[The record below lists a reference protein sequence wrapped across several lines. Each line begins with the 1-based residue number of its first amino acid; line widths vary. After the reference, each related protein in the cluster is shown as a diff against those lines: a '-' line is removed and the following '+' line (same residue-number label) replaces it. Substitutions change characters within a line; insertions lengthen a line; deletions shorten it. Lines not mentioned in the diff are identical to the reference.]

1 MSFNFLT
8 EFFKYFFR
16 VLHEA
21 SSSWLK
27 FVHAFQKHPVY
38 YLKRNTSTFVKYQHD
53 QPTFKIHYLVINC
66 CLMII
71 NLDDSFLRK

>member
-8 EFFKYFFR
+8 DFLKYFFR

-27 FVHAFQKHPVY
+27 FVQAFQKHPVCPKTHKTGGCERTNPVIFQSFKFTQEK
-38 YLKRNTSTFVKYQHD
+38 LKLPRNIWV
-53 QPTFKIHYLVINC
+53 PGL
-66 CLMII
+66 
-71 NLDDSFLRK
+71 